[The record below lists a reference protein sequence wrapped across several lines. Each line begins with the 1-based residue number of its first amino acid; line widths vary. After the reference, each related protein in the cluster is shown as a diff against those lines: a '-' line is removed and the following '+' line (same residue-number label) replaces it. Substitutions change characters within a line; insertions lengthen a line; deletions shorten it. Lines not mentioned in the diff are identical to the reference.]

1 MTAQNITAQP
11 SLLPR
16 PLVRDIDLV
25 LMSLL
30 AANALIGTWLPSTTL
45 LVQALINQFWLIS
58 TIHISLSLYVGNFS
72 TKRTVIWLLLVGA
85 TVSIQLVGF
94 MGYVLPWG
102 QMSFWLATV
111 LTRFWEWAGGDPS
124 FVWNLSFPWPRM
136 GTIFGTTL
144 AILFLFLLMIL
155 LAADVIALHHAESRH
170 KSIRRLVIF
179 LCAAMITMVI
189 IKLTILSFAPIAP
202 ETAPQSTY
210 PDLPAPPHI
219 VPSWLELPSYA
230 ILRCV
235 PNKLAAI
242 ITMFAAMLMPII
254 WPWARADALRTGRLK
269 WPWRLCCLAMVAVYI
284 GLGYL
289 GSQLPVEP
297 MLSIAQILTVL
308 YFGFF
313 LSPFLLHWFDSRRA
327 RTTPERCSQAS
338 AD

>member
-1 MTAQNITAQP
+1 VTAQDITARP

-16 PLVRDIDLV
+16 PLVQDIDLV

-30 AANALIGTWLPSTTL
+30 AANGLIGTWPPSTTL

-58 TIHISLSLYVGNFS
+58 TIHISLSLYAGNFS
-72 TKRTVIWLLLVGA
+72 TKRTAIWLLLVGA
-85 TVSIQLVGF
+85 TVGIQLVGF

-102 QMSFWLATV
+102 QLSFWLATV

-124 FVWNLSFPWPRM
+124 LFRKLVETLFNP
-136 GTIFGTTL
+136 GFGTTL
-144 AILFLFLLMIL
+144 AALFLFLLMIL
-155 LAADVIALHHAESRH
+155 LAADVIAMQHAESGH
-170 KSIRRLVIF
+170 KSIRRLVVF
-179 LCAAMITMVI
+179 LCAAMMTMVI
-189 IKLTILSFAPIAP
+189 IKLTILWFVPIAP

-210 PDLPAPPHI
+210 RDLLTPPRI
-219 VPSWLELPSYA
+219 MPVWYELPFFA
-230 ILRCV
+230 ILRSI

-254 WPWARADALRTGRLK
+254 WPWARADVLRTGQMK

-289 GSQLPVEP
+289 GAQAPVEP
-297 MLSIAQILTVL
+297 MLSITQILTVL

-313 LSPFLLHWFDSRRA
+313 LSPFLLHWFDSRRD
-327 RTTPERCSQAS
+327 RTAPERCSQAS